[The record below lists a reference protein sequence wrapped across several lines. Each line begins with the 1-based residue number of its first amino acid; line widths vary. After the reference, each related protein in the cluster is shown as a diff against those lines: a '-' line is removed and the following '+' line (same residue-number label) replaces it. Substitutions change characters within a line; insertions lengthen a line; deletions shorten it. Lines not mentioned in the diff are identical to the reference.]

1 MSRAQ
6 QTISI
11 ALLVSSVR
19 DPSRPYQPSPAQ
31 PSKTDRRAKDKKERQ
46 DKKTNRV
53 QVYLCLYLELIPLPA
68 VVQRDIVPVV
78 RCIPP

>member
-1 MSRAQ
+1 MIHPIH
-6 QTISI
+6 T
-11 ALLVSSVR
+11 
-19 DPSRPYQPSPAQ
+19 SPAQ
-31 PSKTDRRAKDKKERQ
+31 PSKTDRRAKDKERQ